1 MSILQRAIFQA
12 AKRRAMDIEENVR
25 IERKMPGDYDMCP
38 ECHRVVESKELK
50 IYKPLREYI
59 CAKCRKKILKR

>member
-1 MSILQRAIFQA
+1 
-12 AKRRAMDIEENVR
+12 MDIEENVR